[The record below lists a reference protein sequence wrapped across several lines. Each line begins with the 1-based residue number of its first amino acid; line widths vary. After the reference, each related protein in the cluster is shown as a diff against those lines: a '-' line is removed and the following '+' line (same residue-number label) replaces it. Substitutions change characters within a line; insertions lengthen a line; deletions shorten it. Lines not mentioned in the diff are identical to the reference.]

1 MSWNEYVKNLQCR
14 SKFADK
20 GCIIGLDGSI
30 WTTPDENVID
40 ITPAEAV
47 SIAHTMNC
55 QDYSQFQTNGITIG
69 GLKYQFLR
77 YNEKAVYGK
86 KTGSGGISL
95 QSTNRAIVVSHCV
108 EGGQQGKV
116 NDAVFKVAEYLEQN
130 GY

>member
-1 MSWNEYVKNLQCR
+1 MSWNEYVKNLQSR

-30 WTTPDENVID
+30 WTTPEENVID
-40 ITPAEAV
+40 ITSAEAA
-47 SIAHTMNC
+47 SIAHTMNS
-55 QDYSQFQTNGITIG
+55 QDYIVFQNNGITIG
-69 GLKYQFLR
+69 NVKYQFLR
-77 YNEKAVYGK
+77 SVEKAVYGK
-86 KTGSGGISL
+86 KHGAGGISL
-95 QSTNRAIVVSHCV
+95 QSTNKAVVISHCV